1 MNPKY
6 FHEFLGWRMG
16 PLIGERSRGVES
28 GIERSIKPIEMK
40 GFSFRM
46 FNHKTKLDEEIR

>member
-6 FHEFLGWRMG
+6 FHEFLGWKMG

-28 GIERSIKPIEMK
+28 GIERSIKPIKMK